1 MIDFRNFIGQGTGV
15 GTPLD
20 VYAQLLFFVK
30 VGQGEFL
37 DLGPTHAAFKGSVDA
52 AVFRG
57 ELSLTLKLN
66 EDGTADVS
74 LNKSK
79 ATQAT
84 YHVSGH
90 TLTVEAKF
98 GAREQT
104 ITFEPG
110 GKGNV
115 ETYLN
120 VTGAQSM
127 NIHLAP
133 GARPAVA

>member
-1 MIDFRNFIGQGTGV
+1 MIDFRNCIGRGTGV

-20 VYAQLLFFVK
+20 VYAQLLFYVK
-30 VGQGEFL
+30 VGKGEFL

-57 ELSLTLKLN
+57 EFSLTLKLL
-66 EDGTADVS
+66 EEGKAEVT
-74 LNKSK
+74 LNNSK

-84 YHVSGH
+84 YTFSGKR
-90 TLTVEAKF
+90 LTMEAKF
-98 GAREQT
+98 GTREQT

-110 GKGNV
+110 GKGDV

-133 GARPAVA
+133 GDKPAVA

>member
-1 MIDFRNFIGQGTGV
+1 MIDFRNFIGRGTTV
-15 GTPLD
+15 GAPLD

-30 VGQGEFL
+30 VGGGEFL
-37 DLGPTHAAFKGSVDA
+37 DLGPTHAAFKGSIDA

-57 ELSLTLKLN
+57 DLTLVLKLH
-66 EDGTADVS
+66 EDGKADVT
-74 LNKSK
+74 LNNSK
-79 ATQAT
+79 ATHAT
-84 YHVSGH
+84 YSASGQK
-90 TLTVEAKF
+90 LTVEARF

-110 GKGNV
+110 GKGEV

-120 VTGAQSM
+120 VMGAQSM

-133 GARPAVA
+133 GARPAVG